1 MVTIF
6 NYLHFSREH
15 LQVDLGARHL
25 GDPNYLD
32 LWGVHLVL
40 DHQIYVLEGTLAL
53 EALLDL
59 LGDLPYVP

>member
-1 MVTIF
+1 M
-6 NYLHFSREH
+6 
-15 LQVDLGARHL
+15 DLGARHL

-32 LWGVHLVL
+32 LWGVRLVL
-40 DHQIYVLEGTLAL
+40 DRQIYVLEGTLAL

>member
-1 MVTIF
+1 M
-6 NYLHFSREH
+6 
-15 LQVDLGARHL
+15 DLGARHL
-25 GDPNYLD
+25 GDPNYLG

-40 DHQIYVLEGTLAL
+40 DHQIYVLEGTLVL